1 MGTGVQAEESQ
12 WPHHFNMMGQLFV
25 GFIFLIAAGMSYMV
39 SHHPSRAP
47 DPPLLSSRRTP
58 PRLTGRRSRAN
69 QSQYYYL
76 KGRRAERLRS
86 RAASGVMEG
95 GGVAGLAQMRAKMS
109 GRAAQYTSWTE
120 PSRGTAGVPHGR
132 GRVPAAGGAR
142 CEGVR

>member
-1 MGTGVQAEESQ
+1 MGTGVQSEESQ

-76 KGRRAERLRS
+76 KGRRAERVRS

-109 GRAAQYTSWTE
+109 GRAAQYTKLDGAES
-120 PSRGTAGVPHGR
+120 GNGR
-132 GRVPAAGGAR
+132 GATRSGSGASGGGSAL
-142 CEGVR
+142 